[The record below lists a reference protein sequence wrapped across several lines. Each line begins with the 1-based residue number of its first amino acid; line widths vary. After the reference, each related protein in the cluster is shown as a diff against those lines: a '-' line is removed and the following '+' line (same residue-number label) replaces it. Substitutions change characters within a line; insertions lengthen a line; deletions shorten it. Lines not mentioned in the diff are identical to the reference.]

1 MKNFIIFFVLLT
13 IFGSSTRV
21 GAEQRAQFLSVIPEM
36 PLMPSLAEN
45 LDAAVVFDGP
55 SGRIVEAFANGT
67 VSPDAV
73 NAFYAASLPQLG
85 WSLSPEGIY
94 RRDAEILKIEI
105 FQSGTDYARTSV
117 EFILRPVTGK

>member
-1 MKNFIIFFVLLT
+1 MKIFIIFLVLLST
-13 IFGSSTRV
+13 FGPTTRV
-21 GAEQRAQFLSVIPEM
+21 GAEQVARFLSVIPEM

-55 SGRIVEAFANGT
+55 SGRIVEAFANGA

-85 WSLSPEGIY
+85 WLLSPEGIY
-94 RRDAEILKIEI
+94 RRDAEILKIEV